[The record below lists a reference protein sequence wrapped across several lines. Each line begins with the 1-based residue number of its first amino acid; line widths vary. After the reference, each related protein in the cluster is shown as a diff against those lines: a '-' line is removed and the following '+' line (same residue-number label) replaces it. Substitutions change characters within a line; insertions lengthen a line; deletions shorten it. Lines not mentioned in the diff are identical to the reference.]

1 MPAGMMPRS
10 RTLEPEPES
19 LDQINQE
26 EQGSDVDDQAIRESE
41 ENPHNKADKAG
52 TSIPGQGFSDAVRTC
67 TKVSGPNPDGGEQA
81 EDTRQVAAATITKAP
96 TDIHIQASTATG
108 QLPALLAPQQ
118 DGEQAEG
125 AESSG
130 QNTAS
135 MPLVLQEYGSP
146 QIIKENEAISSSQ
159 PSAAQSADGKCP
171 GQGEPIPAHQD
182 YCPE

>member
-1 MPAGMMPRS
+1 MPRS

-26 EQGSDVDDQAIRESE
+26 EQGSDADDREIRESE
-41 ENPHNKADKAG
+41 ENPHDREDK
-52 TSIPGQGFSDAVRTC
+52 PGALFPSQGYFDTLRTC
-67 TKVSGPNPDGGEQA
+67 AKDAGLNPDRGEHA
-81 EDTRQVAAATITKAP
+81 DDTRQVTTATITKAP
-96 TDIHIQASTATG
+96 TDIHIQAIVATD
-108 QLPALLAPQQ
+108 QLPVLLTTQQ
-118 DGEQAEG
+118 HGEQAEG
-125 AESSG
+125 ARSSG

-135 MPLVLQEYGSP
+135 MPLVLREYGTP
-146 QIIKENEAISSSQ
+146 QIIKEDRANSSSQ